1 MTVNIDAKFLSRLR
15 LLSIVEGT
23 STLLLFGIAMP
34 LKYLADM
41 PLAVRI
47 VGSLHGLLFVCLAIV
62 FLLAI
67 PSMINLSIF
76 VPWDL
81 TFGSGMQTLGALL
94 AILTVGWALN
104 RSEVLGQ
111 LAGSEN
117 YTGRASGRIRF
128 LYIWIRYVIPVA
140 ILMVGI
146 WWVLTDLL
154 HIVEL

>member
-1 MTVNIDAKFLSRLR
+1 MTVNIDSQFLGRLR

-67 PSMINLSIF
+67 RRVPISKGLATAGIVAAVLPFGPF
-76 VPWDL
+76 VFDRW
-81 TFGSGMQTLGALL
+81 LG
-94 AILTVGWALN
+94 
-104 RSEVLGQ
+104 ELGNE
-111 LAGSEN
+111 G
-117 YTGRASGRIRF
+117 
-128 LYIWIRYVIPVA
+128 
-140 ILMVGI
+140 
-146 WWVLTDLL
+146 
-154 HIVEL
+154 